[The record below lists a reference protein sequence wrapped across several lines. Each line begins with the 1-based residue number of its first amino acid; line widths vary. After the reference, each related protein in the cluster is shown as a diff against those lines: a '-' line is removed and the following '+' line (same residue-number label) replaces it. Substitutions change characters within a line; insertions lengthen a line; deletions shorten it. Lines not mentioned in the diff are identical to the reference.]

1 MKISHL
7 FALSLTVLTAT
18 GCAEK
23 GFIDP
28 HTAVQPEIISI
39 PESDLDKDG
48 VVDRLDQCPGTPI
61 TYAVDEVGCHMFEQ
75 LTTSMELEIQFAN
88 DSSFVEE
95 RYYGEIERVADF
107 LNQHPEALVEI
118 GGHTSAPASE
128 AYNQALSERRAKEV
142 AMVLTDYFEIDSER
156 VSFKGY
162 GESRLKDPRDEE
174 AAHTINRRIEA
185 VIFGI
190 EQAVILRS
198 SLEK

>member
-7 FALSLTVLTAT
+7 FALSIAAFVIA
-18 GCAEK
+18 GCADK
-23 GFIDP
+23 GLIDP
-28 HTAVQPEIISI
+28 YTAVKPEVISL
-39 PESDLDKDG
+39 PESDLDQDG

-107 LNQHPEALVEI
+107 LNEHPEALVEI
-118 GGHTSAPASE
+118 GGHTSAPASDV
-128 AYNQALSERRAKEV
+128 YNQALSERRAKAV
-142 AMVLTDYFEIDSER
+142 AEILRDHFEIAEAR

-162 GESRLKDPRDEE
+162 GETRLKDQRDVEE
-174 AAHTINRRIEA
+174 AHTVNRRIEA

-198 SLEK
+198 SLD